1 MSMAL
6 LLACCLVVGIFI
18 GAVGV
23 GGVLLI
29 PALMI
34 FSNLTVHQAA
44 ATALFSFLFTG
55 ILGTWLFIRR
65 GSIEWRASLPV
76 CIGAF
81 AFSYIGA
88 ATGGMVPA
96 TMLTW
101 IVAMV
106 ILGAGLNILLRHGS
120 RHIGSGEKHPTP
132 KVLFGVGA
140 LSGFGAGISGAGGPL
155 FSVPLMLGLH
165 FDALVAV
172 GTGQV
177 VQIAAAFSGSLN
189 NWSHDTI
196 QYGLAAPVTAVELI
210 GVAAGVKLA
219 HVAGGKQ
226 LRYGAAMLCIVSA
239 IGMVAKTIASW

>member
-1 MSMAL
+1 MYRSL
-6 LLACCLVVGIFI
+6 RIQLHRSCCRDNHSGSDADLD
-18 GAVGV
+18 
-23 GGVLLI
+23 
-29 PALMI
+29 
-34 FSNLTVHQAA
+34 
-44 ATALFSFLFTG
+44 
-55 ILGTWLFIRR
+55 RR
-65 GSIEWRASLPV
+65 GCHPRRRTQHSSAR
-76 CIGAF
+76 
-81 AFSYIGA
+81 
-88 ATGGMVPA
+88 PA
-96 TMLTW
+96 MQ
-101 IVAMV
+101 IDE
-106 ILGAGLNILLRHGS
+106 GS
-120 RHIGSGEKHPTP
+120 RRPTA

-226 LRYGAAMLCIVSA
+226 LRYGAAILCIVSA
-239 IGMVAKTIASW
+239 IGMVAKTIASQ